1 MSLKYSL
8 LPPYRTDKTM
18 AVSMALP
25 FSLSWLDLAALVLFI
40 ATWWGYGW
48 LTDRRQGSP
57 VSLNQHMM
65 RIRIRWMTNMLY
77 RDNRVMDSMLIG
89 HLIHSVSFFASTTV
103 LVLAGLL
110 GVLASAEASH
120 KVVMELGFTQPTER
134 TLFEMKLV
142 LLLGIFVYSFFCFT
156 WAVRQFN
163 YTIAL
168 VGGAPLEPGEEATIT
183 AKAAAKMMTLAIT
196 SFNRGLRGYYYAF
209 ASLGWM
215 VHPYIFMGLVVLVT
229 YVLWRRQFR
238 SAAFDA
244 VARYTAQGMGE
255 SPTHA
260 RERLSKGI

>member
-1 MSLKYSL
+1 MPTLFSSLTL
-8 LPPYRTDKTM
+8 LDGV
-18 AVSMALP
+18 A
-25 FSLSWLDLAALVLFI
+25 FIWFVLL
-40 ATWWGYGW
+40 WWGYGW

-57 VSLNQHMM
+57 TSLNQHML

-77 RDNRVMDSMLIG
+77 RDNRVMDSMLMG

-110 GVLASAEASH
+110 GVLASSDSAY
-120 KVVMELGFTQPTER
+120 KVVMELGFTNPTDR
-134 TLFEMKLV
+134 TVFEAK
-142 LLLGIFVYSFFCFT
+142 LLLLLAIFVYSFFSFT

-168 VGGAPLEPGEEATIT
+168 IGGAPLDPGEEALTT

-215 VHPYIFMGLVVLVT
+215 IHPYAFITLVTLVT

-244 VARYTAQGMGE
+244 VARYSAHGMGE
-255 SPTHA
+255 RPVGG
-260 RERLSKGI
+260 KGQGGM

>member
-1 MSLKYSL
+1 MPPLFLSLSL
-8 LPPYRTDKTM
+8 LDG
-18 AVSMALP
+18 
-25 FSLSWLDLAALVLFI
+25 LAFAWFLLL
-40 ATWWGYGW
+40 WWGYGW

-57 VSLNQHMM
+57 TSLNQHML

-77 RDNRVMDSMLIG
+77 RDNRVMDSMLMG

-110 GVLASAEASH
+110 GILASSESSY
-120 KVVMELGFTQPTER
+120 KVVMELGFTQPTDKGV
-134 TLFEMKLV
+134 FEAK
-142 LLLGIFVYSFFCFT
+142 LLLLLAIFVYSFFSFT

-168 VGGAPLEPGEEATIT
+168 IGGAPLEPGEEALTT

-215 VHPYIFMGLVVLVT
+215 IHPYAFIALVTLVT

-244 VARYTAQGMGE
+244 VARYSAHGMGE
-255 SPTHA
+255 RPVGGKSQ
-260 RERLSKGI
+260 GGM

>member
-1 MSLKYSL
+1 MI
-8 LPPYRTDKTM
+8 PPLFTM
-18 AVSMALP
+18 LTPMD
-25 FSLSWLDLAALVLFI
+25 WAALGWFVAL
-40 ATWWGYGW
+40 WWGYGW
-48 LTDRRQGSP
+48 LTDRRSGSP
-57 VSLNQHMM
+57 TSLNQHML

-77 RDNRVMDSMLIG
+77 RDNRVMDSMLVG

-110 GVLASAEASH
+110 GVLASAESSH

-134 TLFEMKLV
+134 GLFEAK
-142 LLLGIFVYSFFCFT
+142 LLLLLAIFVYSFFCFT

-168 VGGAPLEPGEEATIT
+168 IGGAPLEPGEEALTT

-196 SFNRGLRGYYYAF
+196 SFNRGLRGYYYSF

-215 VHPYIFMGLVVLVT
+215 VHPYVFIALVALVT

-244 VARYTAQGMGE
+244 VARYSAHGMGE
-255 SPTHA
+255 RPQGT
-260 RERLSKGI
+260 KGQGGM

>member
-1 MSLKYSL
+1 MPPLFSSLTL
-8 LPPYRTDKTM
+8 LDG
-18 AVSMALP
+18 
-25 FSLSWLDLAALVLFI
+25 AAFAWFVLL
-40 ATWWGYGW
+40 WWGYGW
-48 LTDRRQGSP
+48 LTDRRQGAP
-57 VSLNQHMM
+57 TSLNQHML

-77 RDNRVMDSMLIG
+77 RDNRVMDSMLMG

-110 GVLASAEASH
+110 GVLASSDSAY
-120 KVVMELGFTQPTER
+120 KVVMELGFTNPTDR
-134 TLFEMKLV
+134 TVFEAK
-142 LLLGIFVYSFFCFT
+142 LLLLLAIFVYSFFSFT

-168 VGGAPLEPGEEATIT
+168 IGGAPLDPGEEALTT

-215 VHPYIFMGLVVLVT
+215 IHPYAFIALVALVT

-244 VARYTAQGMGE
+244 VARYSAHGMGE
-255 SPTHA
+255 RPVGGKSQ
-260 RERLSKGI
+260 GGM

>member
-1 MSLKYSL
+1 MMPSIA
-8 LPPYRTDKTM
+8 LPP
-18 AVSMALP
+18 
-25 FSLSWLDLAALVLFI
+25 LDIAALVWFSLL
-40 ATWWGYGW
+40 WWGYGW
-48 LTDRRQGSP
+48 LTDRRNRTP
-57 VSLNQHMM
+57 VSLNQHML

-120 KVVMELGFTQPTER
+120 QKVMELGFTMHTDR
-134 TLFEMKLV
+134 YLFELKLV

-168 VGGAPLEPGEEATIT
+168 VGAAPLEPGDEANIT
-183 AKAAAKMMTLAIT
+183 AKAAAKMMTLAII

-209 ASLGWM
+209 ASLGWL
-215 VHPYIFMGLVVLVT
+215 VHPAVFIGLVTLVT
-229 YVLWRRQFR
+229 FVLWRRQFR

-244 VARYTAQGMGE
+244 IARYSSHGIGD
-255 SPTHA
+255 SPPQA
-260 RERLSKGI
+260 RDR

>member
-1 MSLKYSL
+1 MPPLFTSLTL
-8 LPPYRTDKTM
+8 LD
-18 AVSMALP
+18 AVA
-25 FSLSWLDLAALVLFI
+25 FAWFVLL
-40 ATWWGYGW
+40 WWGYGW
-48 LTDRRQGSP
+48 LTDRRQGAP
-57 VSLNQHMM
+57 TSLNQHML

-77 RDNRVMDSMLIG
+77 RDNRVMDSMLMG

-110 GVLASAEASH
+110 GVLASSDSAY
-120 KVVMELGFTQPTER
+120 KVVMELGFTQPTDKPV
-134 TLFEMKLV
+134 FEAK
-142 LLLGIFVYSFFCFT
+142 LLLLLAIFVYSFFSFT

-168 VGGAPLEPGEEATIT
+168 IGGAPLDPGEEALTT

-215 VHPYIFMGLVVLVT
+215 VHPYAFIALVALVT

-244 VARYTAQGMGE
+244 VARYSAHGMGE
-255 SPTHA
+255 RPVGGKSQ
-260 RERLSKGI
+260 GGM

>member
-1 MSLKYSL
+1 MMPSIA
-8 LPPYRTDKTM
+8 LPP
-18 AVSMALP
+18 
-25 FSLSWLDLAALVLFI
+25 LDIAALVWFSLL
-40 ATWWGYGW
+40 WWGYGW
-48 LTDRRQGSP
+48 LTDRRNRTP
-57 VSLNQHMM
+57 VSLNQHML

-120 KVVMELGFTQPTER
+120 QKVMELGFTMQTDR
-134 TLFEMKLV
+134 YLFELKLV

-168 VGGAPLEPGEEATIT
+168 VGAAPLEPGDEANIT

-209 ASLGWM
+209 ASLGWL
-215 VHPYIFMGLVVLVT
+215 VHPYIFIALVTLVT

-244 VARYTAQGMGE
+244 IARYSSQGIGD
-255 SPTHA
+255 SPPQA
-260 RERLSKGI
+260 RERPGKGI

>member
-1 MSLKYSL
+1 MMPSIA
-8 LPPYRTDKTM
+8 LPP
-18 AVSMALP
+18 
-25 FSLSWLDLAALVLFI
+25 LDIAALVWFSLL
-40 ATWWGYGW
+40 WWGYGW
-48 LTDRRQGSP
+48 LTDRRNRTP
-57 VSLNQHMM
+57 VSLNQHML

-120 KVVMELGFTQPTER
+120 QKVMELGFTLHTDR
-134 TLFEMKLV
+134 YLFELKLV

-168 VGGAPLEPGEEATIT
+168 VGAAPLEPGDEANIT
-183 AKAAAKMMTLAIT
+183 AKAAAKMMTLAII

-209 ASLGWM
+209 ASLGWL
-215 VHPYIFMGLVVLVT
+215 VHPGVFIGLVTLVT
-229 YVLWRRQFR
+229 FVLWRRQFR

-244 VARYTAQGMGE
+244 IARYSSHGIGD
-255 SPTHA
+255 SPPQA
-260 RERLSKGI
+260 RDR

>member
-1 MSLKYSL
+1 MPPLFSSLTL
-8 LPPYRTDKTM
+8 LDG
-18 AVSMALP
+18 
-25 FSLSWLDLAALVLFI
+25 AAFTWFVLL
-40 ATWWGYGW
+40 WWGYGW

-57 VSLNQHMM
+57 TSLNQHML

-77 RDNRVMDSMLIG
+77 RDNRVMDSMLMG

-110 GVLASAEASH
+110 GVLASSDSAY
-120 KVVMELGFTQPTER
+120 KVVMELGFTNPTDR
-134 TLFEMKLV
+134 TVFEAK
-142 LLLGIFVYSFFCFT
+142 LLLLLAIFVYSFFSFT

-168 VGGAPLEPGEEATIT
+168 IGGAPLDPGEEALTT

-215 VHPYIFMGLVVLVT
+215 IHPYAFIALVALVT

-244 VARYTAQGMGE
+244 VARYSAHGMGE
-255 SPTHA
+255 RPVGG
-260 RERLSKGI
+260 KGHGGM

>member
-1 MSLKYSL
+1 MPAL
-8 LPPYRTDKTM
+8 LTTLTLTWAD
-18 AVSMALP
+18 V
-25 FSLSWLDLAALVLFI
+25 LAFAWFV
-40 ATWWGYGW
+40 AAWWGYGW
-48 LTDRRQGSP
+48 LTDRRQGAP
-57 VSLNQHMM
+57 TSLNQHML

-77 RDNRVMDSMLIG
+77 RDNRVMDSMLMG

-110 GVLASAEASH
+110 GVLAGSDNAYR
-120 KVVMELGFTQPTER
+120 VVMELGFTQTTNR
-134 TLFEMKLV
+134 AVFEVKLL
-142 LLLGIFVYSFFCFT
+142 LLLGIFVYSFFSFT

-168 VGGAPLEPGEEATIT
+168 IGGAPLDPGEEALTT

-215 VHPYIFMGLVVLVT
+215 IHPFIFMGLVSFVT
-229 YVLWRRQFR
+229 YILWRRQFR

-244 VARYTAQGMGE
+244 VARYSVHGLGE
-255 SPTHA
+255 RPAASLLGKGDAVA
-260 RERLSKGI
+260 RGEATDGPGQL

>member
-1 MSLKYSL
+1 MLPSISLTPLDIGALAWFTL
-8 LPPYRTDKTM
+8 L
-18 AVSMALP
+18 
-25 FSLSWLDLAALVLFI
+25 
-40 ATWWGYGW
+40 WWGYGW
-48 LTDRRQGSP
+48 LTDRRQGTP
-57 VSLNQHMM
+57 VSLNQHML

-110 GVLASAEASH
+110 GILASAEASH
-120 KVVMELGFTQPTER
+120 QKVMELGFTMPTDR
-134 TLFEMKLV
+134 LIFELKLV

-156 WAVRQFN
+156 WSVRQFN

-168 VGGAPLEPGEEATIT
+168 VGGAPLEPGEEASIT

-209 ASLGWM
+209 ASLGWL
-215 VHPYIFMGLVVLVT
+215 VHPYIFIALVTLVT

-244 VARYTAQGMGE
+244 IARYSAQGIGE
-255 SPTHA
+255 SPPHA
-260 RERLSKGI
+260 RERQSKGI

>member
-1 MSLKYSL
+1 MPPLFSSLTL
-8 LPPYRTDKTM
+8 LDG
-18 AVSMALP
+18 
-25 FSLSWLDLAALVLFI
+25 AAFTWFVLL
-40 ATWWGYGW
+40 WWGYGW

-57 VSLNQHMM
+57 TSLNQHML

-77 RDNRVMDSMLIG
+77 RDNRVMDSMLMG

-110 GVLASAEASH
+110 GVLASSDSAY
-120 KVVMELGFTQPTER
+120 KVVMELGFTNPTDR
-134 TLFEMKLV
+134 TVFEAK
-142 LLLGIFVYSFFCFT
+142 LLLLLAIFVYSFFSFT

-168 VGGAPLEPGEEATIT
+168 IGGAPLDPGEEALTT

-215 VHPYIFMGLVVLVT
+215 IHPYAFIALVALVT

-244 VARYTAQGMGE
+244 VARYSAHGMGE
-255 SPTHA
+255 RPVGGKSQ
-260 RERLSKGI
+260 GGM

>member
-1 MSLKYSL
+1 MPPLFATLTL
-8 LPPYRTDKTM
+8 LDG
-18 AVSMALP
+18 VAL
-25 FSLSWLDLAALVLFI
+25 FWFVLL
-40 ATWWGYGW
+40 WWGYGW
-48 LTDRRQGSP
+48 LTDRRKGAP
-57 VSLNQHMM
+57 TSLNQHML

-77 RDNRVMDSMLIG
+77 RDNRVMDSMLMG

-110 GVLASAEASH
+110 GILASSDSSY
-120 KVVMELGFTQPTER
+120 KVVMELGFTQPTHKG
-134 TLFEMKLV
+134 LFEAKLL
-142 LLLGIFVYSFFCFT
+142 LLLGIFVYSFFSFT

-168 VGGAPLEPGEEATIT
+168 IGGAPLDPGDEALTT

-215 VHPYIFMGLVVLVT
+215 IHPYVFIALVTLVT

-244 VARYTAQGMGE
+244 VARYSAHGMGE
-255 SPTHA
+255 RPMG
-260 RERLSKGI
+260 SKGDGGM

>member
-1 MSLKYSL
+1 MPPLFTSLTL
-8 LPPYRTDKTM
+8 LDG
-18 AVSMALP
+18 
-25 FSLSWLDLAALVLFI
+25 AAFVWFVLL
-40 ATWWGYGW
+40 WWGYGW
-48 LTDRRQGSP
+48 LTDRRQGAP
-57 VSLNQHMM
+57 TSLNQHML

-77 RDNRVMDSMLIG
+77 RDNRVMDSMLMG

-110 GVLASAEASH
+110 GILASSESSY
-120 KVVMELGFTQPTER
+120 KVVMELGFTQPTAKPV
-134 TLFEMKLV
+134 FEAK
-142 LLLGIFVYSFFCFT
+142 LLLLLAIFVYSFFSFT

-168 VGGAPLEPGEEATIT
+168 IGGAPLDPGEEALTT

-215 VHPYIFMGLVVLVT
+215 IHPYAFAALVTLVT

-244 VARYTAQGMGE
+244 VARYSAHGMGE
-255 SPTHA
+255 RPHGT
-260 RERLSKGI
+260 KGQGGM